1 MDECPICYL
10 PKSLDTLPCGHK
22 ICGGCI
28 RCILKKVCP
37 FCRRRYLGESKDELF
52 EMEMSYEEVLQA
64 HLDSIMAE
72 LNAAAKL
79 LEEIRRRKREKRLK
93 KMRYKMEKKKRFNS
107 DFPKSYS

>member
-10 PKSLDTLPCGHK
+10 PKNLDTLPCGHK

-52 EMEMSYEEVLQA
+52 EIEMDFEEVLQT
-64 HLDSIMAE
+64 HLDLIMAE
-72 LNAAAKL
+72 LNAM
-79 LEEIRRRKREKRLK
+79 EEIRRRKRDKRLK
-93 KMRYKMEKKKRFNS
+93 KIRHKIEKKKRFNS

>member
-10 PKSLDTLPCGHK
+10 PKHLDVLPCGHK

-52 EMEMSYEEVLQA
+52 EMEIEMDFEEVLQT
-64 HLDSIMAE
+64 HLDLIMAE
-72 LNAAAKL
+72 LNAM
-79 LEEIRRRKREKRLK
+79 EEIRRRKREKRLK